1 MCMQQDIQAGDRV
14 KFINRRDDGLLCEEH
29 GVILYKIDRG
39 TFAVLDDD
47 QYYCVELDDGR
58 VIDLPERVLRL
69 VRPMRVHRL

>member
-1 MCMQQDIQAGDRV
+1 MQEDIQADDRV
-14 KFINRRDDGLLCEEH
+14 KFIRRRDDGLLCEEH

-58 VIDLPERVLRL
+58 VIDCPKRVLSL
-69 VRPMRVHRL
+69 VCPLRVHRP